1 MNRLLE
7 DRLDTLRNTLD
18 ELWQV
23 FDENLQILLINL
35 TGDTTTPRSAPK
47 ELNPLAKTVREKCLE
62 FMVREHPMAHD
73 LKFAMAALRVGQDY
87 ERMHEISAT
96 LNRRVEYLR
105 NTNFQDICRE
115 MTGVVAD
122 ILNMNKLAQGVWKR
136 DHRDALESIR
146 AEMRKLSERV
156 LPAISKIQ
164 TRILES
170 IPLAEGNAEAY
181 VEMVLACRHLKRV
194 ASLMA
199 TVPEEMVSFS

>member
-1 MNRLLE
+1 MNQLLE
-7 DRLDTLRNTLD
+7 DRL
-18 ELWQV
+18 E
-23 FDENLQILLINL
+23 
-35 TGDTTTPRSAPK
+35 A
-47 ELNPLAKTVREKCLE
+47 
-62 FMVREHPMAHD
+62 
-73 LKFAMAALRVGQDY
+73 
-87 ERMHEISAT
+87 
-96 LNRRVEYLR
+96 LR

-136 DHRDALESIR
+136 DHRAALESIR
-146 AEMRKLSERV
+146 SEMRKLSERV
-156 LPAISKIQ
+156 LPAIAKIQ

-199 TVPEEMVSFS
+199 TVPEELVPFS